1 MAQVFAFGETL
12 YSEEMLRSASL
23 DEVRN
28 NTKGRDRGSR
38 RLSPDLLHSE
48 LIGEAR
54 SMRDRLA
61 AEEAGVARI
70 GNLPVR
76 TTREALSS
84 PSSKPNQISPIGIGK
99 PLTVEIA
106 HIYTGDLNAR
116 RRHEAVL
123 FSALKRIPEYAAAPR
138 AISYHFPQGFLN
150 ERTNYASVAPT
161 IPGTPLVYHSPGLTT
176 RSVTIGFELVMDR
189 FPDEFFDSVADL
201 FGKVAGVPL
210 FAPASTYL
218 LAGSVVLK
226 LASRIAE
233 KLIDGSPNMSLTMA
247 LNVDRPGWEDTPP
260 GHIILSE
267 HDELIRLAESD
278 KYRFSP
284 SDGLVHADSNR
295 PYDGGLPYLVVTID
309 GSPRSEYENFQPHM
323 ASAGILDRFLHA
335 EAGGVTDL
343 AFDIAEGAND
353 LFHRSRA
360 MDHISAMEQFD
371 SESPEYKMRLKLAEA
386 AVKNI
391 RDDSLRPDLPGE

>member
-116 RRHEAVL
+116 RRVPNDIHESDPDSYFARKRSTLGAGIALTSPGIPMLFITLAILPVLGVELLLDDLVARHVELGIALHLVTAMIWFAFVVEFILLVGVAEKKIAFCRQHWVNIVIIVLPLIAFLRLLRLTRLVRLIRAGKMIRMYRIRGIYARALRVAVL
-123 FSALKRIPEYAAAPR
+123 FNLVERILRRNPE
-138 AISYHFPQGFLN
+138 G
-150 ERTNYASVAPT
+150 
-161 IPGTPLVYHSPGLTT
+161 
-176 RSVTIGFELVMDR
+176 
-189 FPDEFFDSVADL
+189 
-201 FGKVAGVPL
+201 
-210 FAPASTYL
+210 YL
-218 LAGSVVLK
+218 RRLET
-226 LASRIAE
+226 RIAE
-233 KLIDGSPNMSLTMA
+233 KEKELASLQEEA
-247 LNVDRPGWEDTPP
+247 
-260 GHIILSE
+260 
-267 HDELIRLAESD
+267 DEVRAELAEW
-278 KYRFSP
+278 
-284 SDGLVHADSNR
+284 
-295 PYDGGLPYLVVTID
+295 
-309 GSPRSEYENFQPHM
+309 
-323 ASAGILDRFLHA
+323 
-335 EAGGVTDL
+335 
-343 AFDIAEGAND
+343 
-353 LFHRSRA
+353 RA
-360 MDHISAMEQFD
+360 AT
-371 SESPEYKMRLKLAEA
+371 
-386 AVKNI
+386 
-391 RDDSLRPDLPGE
+391 GERETGRAHSGPA